1 MCWRSWICRAEC
13 RANFARCAFSDPS
26 YRLTS
31 HNRIYNRL
39 AVDPDA
45 KDVASYGVAALL
57 GAGATFAGFQAK
69 KKRDGAAIVDLYNTI
84 VDLPD
89 PSELT
94 DATVAA
100 VGSKY
105 GINLQRDQLDGLQKI
120 YGQFLESVIPAGE
133 TQLKGDEAQ
142 RVIALK
148 DALGLSDE
156 DAAPAHIDVGRRL
169 YRQGFETKDRQQQFE
184 QRKAFQRL
192 VYVSQLVFGDL
203 KSAFLLPWMRLFNL
217 TDAQLFVARRDNAK
231 AIFKAQFEKEL
242 GGDLKADR
250 HFLRELRDR
259 QVAVKML
266 DESAEEVV
274 KDYARR
280 NVEGHL
286 TRGLDAIKAT
296 GKNKDLSL
304 LVREV
309 GAALDYCR
317 KLTQY
322 SNEEDMMPGLGVV
335 TITGGP
341 LAAEGKGRELKDLY
355 RIYLE
360 EKMESLGEFSE
371 ALDNEAKELQSIL
384 VISSRDAQTLRD
396 EVAAKLY
403 KRLLRE
409 EVVSKRIDAASSPAA
424 VLQSLCEK
432 VGEKSVDLT

>member
-1 MCWRSWICRAEC
+1 MSGKLCQV
-13 RANFARCAFSDPS
+13 CAFLIHLISPN
-26 YRLTS
+26 L
-31 HNRIYNRL
+31 IYNRSS
-39 AVDPDA
+39 VDPEA
-45 KDVASYGVAALL
+45 KDVTSYGVAALL
-57 GAGATFAGFQAK
+57 GAGVAFAGVQAK

-94 DATVAA
+94 EATVAA

-105 GINLQRDQLDGLQKI
+105 GINMQRDQLEGLQKV

-133 TQLKGDEAQ
+133 TQLTGDEAE
-142 RVIALK
+142 RVKTLK

-156 DAAPAHIDVGRRL
+156 DAASAHLDVGRRL

-192 VYVSQLVFGDL
+192 VYVSQVVFGDL
-203 KSAFLLPWMRLFNL
+203 KAAYLLPWMRLFNL
-217 TDAQLFVARRDNAK
+217 TEAQLFVARRDNAK

-266 DESAEEVV
+266 NESAVEVV
-274 KDYARR
+274 RDYARR

-286 TRGLDAIKAT
+286 SRALDAIKAT

-304 LVREV
+304 FVREV
-309 GAALDYCR
+309 STALDYCR
-317 KLTQY
+317 KLSQY
-322 SNEEDMMPGLGVV
+322 SNEEDMIPGLGNVS
-335 TITGGP
+335 ITGGP
-341 LAAEGKGRELKDLY
+341 LAAEGKGRESKDLY
-355 RIYLE
+355 RTYLE

-371 ALDNEAKELQSIL
+371 AFDNEAKELQARYIYLS
-384 VISSRDAQTLRD
+384 
-396 EVAAKLY
+396 
-403 KRLLRE
+403 
-409 EVVSKRIDAASSPAA
+409 
-424 VLQSLCEK
+424 
-432 VGEKSVDLT
+432 